1 MNKTMYLLLI
11 LVLVL
16 GACSKAN
23 ENMVILT
30 ENYPPL
36 SYIED
41 GEVTGFGSDVVN
53 AMQAEL
59 GTAYPI
65 QMKSWDEA
73 YTTALTEANVLL
85 FTMDRTPEREND
97 FHFIGPLGSNVA
109 SFYANSNKIIIPKN
123 LEEARTVAA
132 IGTTTN
138 WFTEQ
143 FLLEKGF
150 TNLISKADPLQTIQ
164 LLADEEVELAVF
176 TDVTLPELC
185 HEAEVDPQ
193 SFTAVLELLSSDY
206 YIAISKK
213 TPSATVQKWQK
224 AFEQIQT
231 NGKLEELRGKWFGQ

>member
-164 LLADEEVELAVF
+164 LLADEEVELSVF
-176 TDVTLPELC
+176 TDVTL
-185 HEAEVDPQ
+185 
-193 SFTAVLELLSSDY
+193 
-206 YIAISKK
+206 
-213 TPSATVQKWQK
+213 
-224 AFEQIQT
+224 
-231 NGKLEELRGKWFGQ
+231 

>member
-1 MNKTMYLLLI
+1 MNKTMYLLMI
-11 LVLVL
+11 FVLVL

-73 YTTALTEANVLL
+73 YTTALPEANVLL

-97 FHFIGPLGSNVA
+97 FHFIGPLIKRA
-109 SFYANSNKIIIPKN
+109 SLYANSNRSHSKN
-123 LEEARTVAA
+123 LEEGRNVAA
-132 IGTTTN
+132 IGTNTN
-138 WFTEQ
+138 CHRAIPAG
-143 FLLEKGF
+143 KG
-150 TNLISKADPLQTIQ
+150 IYKPDQ
-164 LLADEEVELAVF
+164 
-176 TDVTLPELC
+176 
-185 HEAEVDPQ
+185 
-193 SFTAVLELLSSDY
+193 
-206 YIAISKK
+206 
-213 TPSATVQKWQK
+213 
-224 AFEQIQT
+224 
-231 NGKLEELRGKWFGQ
+231 